1 MASSTTRPSP
11 AIYTDPCSYI
21 NNERKSG
28 QSPASAYQITQGRAA
43 PFRDRSQQDAA
54 LDVSPQPVRNVDYYQ
69 LGKAS
74 MREVLHQVV
83 AQVRSSIAYQ
93 QF

>member
-1 MASSTTRPSP
+1 MASSTTKHSP
-11 AIYTDPCSYI
+11 AIYTDQCSYI

-28 QSPASAYQITQGRAA
+28 QSPALAYQITKGRTAS
-43 PFRDRSQQDAA
+43 FGDRSQQDAA
-54 LDVSPQPVRNVDYYQ
+54 LDVSPQSVRNVDYYQ

-83 AQVRSSIAYQ
+83 AKVRASVAYQ